1 MAKGTITHQQAAFLR
16 YELSS
21 NDPRR
26 QKVAL
31 QELCR
36 LARTGLTFRP
46 EARASFEQTVAGL
59 TVNTSDVKVVRWGL
73 NAIARIGTVANTAES
88 VKVALRRHVGDPEIV
103 AAAVSA
109 LAALHRGQFPPEV
122 AMGGVDPATRML
134 AAMQTVAP
142 RLLDRVSLAIDIDT
156 ADAELLKLALI
167 VVGLNRDIQHLLHPR
182 HENGA
187 IVRALAQHDDPIV
200 RQYSV
205 WAVIEN
211 VRLGA
216 EHLGI
221 PFERID
227 WELTNVQAKLLQL
240 APTSIVDPTE
250 RQDVIIAGTLLPS
263 AEAREGLARG
273 LARTFYDG
281 LQDVTIAWAGTEADE
296 RVLLPLAEHFA
307 RHASEAPSYRDEAL
321 SLYDRGAA
329 FQERVR
335 LGAEG
340 TPLYAEVRSGGDRM
354 PGLFDD
360 ETDVERR
367 AMVERMQAEQRLK
380 VLMLNATPDPTAP
393 VDSNFVPIR
402 PDKEAMELRERMAGI
417 PNPRRRLTFETVY
430 ATRPDQIQQ
439 EMVRHEPKVLHFSGH
454 GGRGALAF
462 EDRSGR
468 AAPVTG
474 ALLAR
479 VVGAYGDLECLV
491 LHACYSDEIAQACA
505 AHVPCVVGSTDAID
519 DETAPRFTY
528 MFHQALAMGRP
539 YQQAF
544 EMGQTEV
551 ALVREEEAAKYAI
564 RSR

>member
-1 MAKGTITHQQAAFLR
+1 MAKRSITHQQAAYLR

-26 QKVAL
+26 QKTAL
-31 QELCR
+31 QDLCR
-36 LARTGLTFRP
+36 LARSGLTFRP
-46 EARASFEQTVAGL
+46 EAKVSFEQMVAGL
-59 TVNTSDVKVVRWGL
+59 TVNSSDAKVVRWGL

-88 VKVALRRHVGDPEIV
+88 AKAALRRHEGDPEIV

-109 LAALHRGQFPPEV
+109 LAALYRGRIPPEV

-142 RLLDRVSLAIDIDT
+142 KLLDAVSLAIDIDT
-156 ADAELLKLALI
+156 ADAELLKLALV

-187 IVRALAQHDDPIV
+187 IVRALGQHDDPIV

-211 VRLGA
+211 ARLGI

-221 PFERID
+221 PFDRID
-227 WELTNVQAKLLQL
+227 WEPPNVQSKLLQL
-240 APTSIVDPTE
+240 APSAIADPIE
-250 RQDVIIAGTLLPS
+250 RQDLVIAGTNLPS
-263 AEAREGLARG
+263 VEAREGLARG
-273 LARTFYDG
+273 LEHSFYDG
-281 LQDVTIAWAGTEADE
+281 LQDVTISWARTETHD

-307 RHASEAPSYRDEAL
+307 RHADEAPSYRDEAL
-321 SLYDRGAA
+321 ILHDRGPA
-329 FQERVR
+329 FRERVR

-340 TPLYAEVRSGGDRM
+340 TALYAEVRSSADGA

-360 ETDVERR
+360 DTDVERR
-367 AMVERMQAEQRLK
+367 MMVERMQTEREFK

-393 VDSNFVPIR
+393 VDPHYLPIR
-402 PDKEAMELRERMAGI
+402 PDKEAMELRERMAGV
-417 PNPRRRLTFETVY
+417 PSPRRRLVFETVY

-439 EMVRHEPKVLHFSGH
+439 EMVRHDPKILHFSGH
-454 GGRGALAF
+454 GGGGTLAF
-462 EDRSGR
+462 EDREGR

-479 VVGAYGDLECLV
+479 IVETYGDLECLV
-491 LHACYSDEIAQACA
+491 LHACYSDQIAQACA
-505 AHVPCVVGSTDAID
+505 AHVPHVVGSTDAID
-519 DETAPRFTY
+519 DETAPLFTY
-528 MFHQALAMGRP
+528 MFYQALATGRSFHQAFKMGRN
-539 YQQAF
+539 Q
-544 EMGQTEV
+544 V
-551 ALVREEEAAKYAI
+551 ALVSQEEAAKYAI

>member
-1 MAKGTITHQQAAFLR
+1 MAKGSITHQQAAYLR

-26 QKVAL
+26 QKAAL
-31 QELCR
+31 QDLCR
-36 LARTGLTFRP
+36 LVRTGLSFRP
-46 EARASFEQTVAGL
+46 EAKASFEQTVAGL
-59 TVNTSDVKVVRWGL
+59 TVNASDAKVVRWGL

-88 VKVALRRHVGDPEIV
+88 AKVALRRFEGDPEIV

-109 LAALHRGQFPPEV
+109 LAALYRGRIPPEV

-142 RLLDRVSLAIDIDT
+142 RLLDAVSLAIDIDT
-156 ADAELLKLALI
+156 ADAELLKLALV

-182 HENGA
+182 HDNGA
-187 IVRALAQHDDPIV
+187 IVRALGQHDDAIV

-211 VRLGA
+211 TRLGV

-221 PFERID
+221 PFDGIYMEPP
-227 WELTNVQAKLLQL
+227 NVQAKLLEF
-240 APTSIVDPTE
+240 APTAIADPIE
-250 RQDVIIAGTLLPS
+250 RQDLIIAGTNLPS
-263 AEAREGLARG
+263 VEAREGLAKG
-273 LARTFYDG
+273 LAHSFYDG
-281 LQDVTIAWAGTEADE
+281 LQDETIHWARTESND

-307 RHASEAPSYRDEAL
+307 RHVGEAPSYRDEAL
-321 SLYDRGAA
+321 ALYDRGTA

-340 TPLYAEVRSGGDRM
+340 TTLYAEVRSGADRM

-360 ETDVERR
+360 ETDLERR
-367 AMVERMQAEQRLK
+367 TMVERMQAKLDLK
-380 VLMLNATPDPTAP
+380 VLVLNATPDPTTP
-393 VDSNFVPIR
+393 VDPDFLPIR
-402 PDKEAMELRERMAGI
+402 PDKEAMELRERMAGV
-417 PNPRRRLTFETVY
+417 PNPRRRLVFETVY

-439 EMVRHEPKVLHFSGH
+439 EMVRHDPKILHFSGH
-454 GGRGALAF
+454 GGGGALAF
-462 EDRSGR
+462 EDRDGR
-468 AAPVTG
+468 TAPVSG

-479 VVGAYGDLECLV
+479 IVRAYGELECLV

-505 AHVPCVVGSTDAID
+505 AHVPHVVGSTDAID

-528 MFHQALAMGRP
+528 MFYQALATGRA
-539 YQQAF
+539 YRQAF
-544 EMGQTEV
+544 EMGRNEV
-551 ALVREEEAAKYAI
+551 ALVREEEAAKYVI

>member
-1 MAKGTITHQQAAFLR
+1 MAKGSITHQQAAFLR

-21 NDPRR
+21 NDSRR
-26 QKVAL
+26 QKAAL

-36 LARTGLTFRP
+36 LVRTRLTFRP
-46 EARASFEQTVAGL
+46 EAKASFEQTVAGL
-59 TVNTSDVKVVRWGL
+59 TVNSSDAKVVRWGL
-73 NAIARIGTVANTAES
+73 NAIARIGTIANTAES
-88 VKVALRRHVGDPEIV
+88 VKVALRRHEGNPEIV

-109 LAALHRGQFPPEV
+109 LAALYRGRIPSEV

-142 RLLDRVSLAIDIDT
+142 KLLVGSPLAVNIDT

-182 HENGA
+182 YENGA
-187 IVRALAQHDDPIV
+187 IVRALGQHDDPIV

-211 VRLGA
+211 KRLGTQ
-216 EHLGI
+216 HLGI
-221 PFERID
+221 SFQRID
-227 WELTNVQAKLLQL
+227 WEPPNVQAKLLQL
-240 APTSIVDPTE
+240 APTAIADPTE
-250 RQDVIIAGTLLPS
+250 RQDVIIEGTLLPS
-263 AEAREGLARG
+263 VEAREGLARG
-273 LARTFYDG
+273 LANTFYDG
-281 LQDVTIAWAGTEADE
+281 LQDVTIAWASTEADE

-307 RHASEAPSYRDEAL
+307 RHAGEAPSYRDEAL
-321 SLYDRGAA
+321 SFYGRGGA

-340 TPLYAEVRSGGDRM
+340 TALYAEVRGGADRL

-360 ETDVERR
+360 ETDMERR
-367 AMVERMQAEQRLK
+367 AMVERMQADRNLK

-393 VDSNFVPIR
+393 VDPNFLPIR
-402 PDKEAMELRERMAGI
+402 PDKEAMELRERMGGI
-417 PNPRRRLTFETVY
+417 PNPRRRLVFETVY

-439 EMVRHEPKVLHFSGH
+439 EMVRHDPKILHFSGH

-462 EDRSGR
+462 EDRNGGT
-468 AAPVTG
+468 APVTG

-479 VVGAYGDLECLV
+479 IVAAYGELECLV
-491 LHACYSDEIAQACA
+491 LHACYSDDIAHACA
-505 AHVPCVVGSTDAID
+505 AHVPHVVGSTDAIN

-528 MFHQALAMGRP
+528 MFYQALAMGRS

-544 EMGQTEV
+544 EMGRTEV
-551 ALVREEEAAKYAI
+551 ALVSETEAAKYAI